1 MKRQTL
7 NGIWQMSE
15 SGPLSYPKYDTK
27 VPGSVLSG
35 LLDNGAI
42 EDPFYRDNE
51 YATRDLFWKD
61 YEFCRTF
68 QVTKELLEETCVDL
82 VCYGLDTLTEIYING
97 TFFDRTNNMHRTYRL
112 PVRDRLQVGEN
123 QIRIVFKSTLQYMKD
138 YKYEEHRKITYFNL
152 GTILGSNLIRKAH
165 SMFGWDWGPQL
176 PDAGIFR
183 DIELQA
189 YSGAKLK
196 DTNII
201 QEHREKEVYI
211 TYKTKLTLLDEDIY
225 EVKVRTFGPDG
236 NEIATESKEVQ
247 KKDVIQYGTQPQE
260 AMVEEKIQVKNPQ
273 IWWPNGYGEH
283 PLYKVE
289 VTLQKNGVVLE
300 SNDYTMGLRTLEVSQ
315 EKDQWGSEFAFKV
328 NGIKIF
334 TKGAN
339 YIPEDCVYSRITLER
354 QEHLVRSSVKA
365 NYNCLRIWGGGYYPS
380 DAFYDL
386 CDRYGLLI
394 WQDLMYACNVYDIT
408 PEFEENIVQETL
420 DNVTRLR
427 HHACLGIWCGNNEM
441 ESAWLE
447 WSELQDQTPY
457 IRADYIKQFEHILP
471 KAVATA
477 DASTYYWPSSPSSGG
492 SFDDPSDE
500 NRGDT
505 HYWKVWH
512 GMVPFS
518 EYRKHYF
525 RFCSEFG
532 FQSFPCLKTV
542 ESYTEVEDRNI
553 FSKVMESH
561 QKNNSA
567 NGKILYY
574 LSENF
579 PYPKDFDSLLY
590 VSQILQGVA
599 IKTGVEHFRRN
610 RGRCMGATYWQLNDN
625 WPVASWSSIDYFG
638 RWKALHYMAKVF
650 FAPMAASLFRTD
662 DTGYQMEAYVA
673 NETLQDME
681 VRANLSLKNMKC
693 QVLSEKQITINVP
706 KLSSVKVGEE
716 DYSELLQALDKKNV
730 EKDSLFV
737 ELKVTYGDGSTQTEV
752 ETFVPYKHMCLPKT
766 KIQKKVVETETGY
779 EIILGAD
786 TFANYVELDFKDADV
801 IFSDNYFPLTGA
813 EKKVILL
820 KEDIMHGTFP
830 DAKDLEDRLQ
840 VRSVCDSY
848 TYE

>member
-1 MKRQTL
+1 MKTQTL

-15 SGPLSYPKYDTK
+15 CGTKEQVCPKYDTQ

-35 LLDNGAI
+35 LLTAGAI
-42 EDPFYRDNE
+42 DDPYYRDNE
-51 YATRDLFWKD
+51 YKTRDLFWKD
-61 YEFCRTF
+61 YEFTRDFT
-68 QVTKELLEETCVDL
+68 VTKDVLLEEQIDL
-82 VCYGLDTLTEIYING
+82 VCCGLDTLAEIYLNG
-97 TFFDRTNNMHRTYRL
+97 VLFAETNNMHRTYRFPIKESL
-112 PVRDRLQVGEN
+112 KEGLN
-123 QIRIVFKSTLQYMKD
+123 HIRIVFKSTLQYMKD
-138 YKYEEHRKITYFNL
+138 YQYAEHKEITYYNL

-183 DIELQA
+183 DIELQG
-189 YSGAKLK
+189 YTGALLC
-196 DTNII
+196 DTQII
-201 QEHREKEVYI
+201 QCHEANEV
-211 TYKTKLTLLDEDIY
+211 KLTFKSKVTLFDQDTYSVHVTAYDPEGKKIGNQSCQTKMTEVELLG
-225 EVKVRTFGPDG
+225 KQKRTV
-236 NEIATESKEVQ
+236 TEK
-247 KKDVIQYGTQPQE
+247 QE
-260 AMVEEKIQVKNPQ
+260 MTIRNPKL
-273 IWWPNGYGEH
+273 WWPNGFGEH
-283 PLYKVE
+283 PLYKIVIE
-289 VTLQKNGVVLE
+289 LSKDDTILDSKE
-300 SNDYTMGLRTLEVSQ
+300 YTIGLRTLEVSQ
-315 EKDQWGSEFAFKV
+315 DKDEWGSEFAFKV

-339 YIPEDCVYSRITLER
+339 YIPEDCVYSRITKER
-354 QEHLVRSSVKA
+354 QEYLIRSSAKA
-365 NYNCLRIWGGGYYPS
+365 NYNCLRVWGGGYYPS
-380 DAFYDL
+380 DDFYDL
-386 CDRYGLLI
+386 CDQYGLMV

-471 KAVATA
+471 KAVAAA
-477 DASTYYWPSSPSSGG
+477 DEATYYWPSSPSSGG
-492 SFDDPSDE
+492 CFDNPSDE

-518 EYRKHYF
+518 EYRNHFF

-532 FQSFPCLKTV
+532 FQSFPALKTV
-542 ESYTEVEDRNI
+542 KTYTAEEDRNI
-553 FSKVMESH
+553 FSKIMEDH

-579 PYPKDFDSLLY
+579 CYPKDFDSLLY

-650 FAPMAASLFRTD
+650 FAPMAASIFRTENVV
-662 DTGYQMEAYVA
+662 EAHA
-673 NETLQDME
+673 QNETLQDNK
-681 VRANLSLKNMKC
+681 VKAVLRLKNMNLE
-693 QVLSEKQITINVP
+693 VLREEQIETTVP
-706 KLSSVKVGEE
+706 KLSAMK
-716 DYSELLQALDKKNV
+716 LF
-730 EKDSLFV
+730 EKDYTEILQELEKNKIQTDSVFV
-737 ELKVTYGDGSTQTEV
+737 EYMITYEDGSTQIEV
-752 ETFVPYKHMCLPKT
+752 ETFRPYKHLQLPEA
-766 KIQKKVVETETGY
+766 KIQVEVIEIEGGY
-779 EIILGAD
+779 EITLSSKQ
-786 TFANYVELDFKDADV
+786 FANYIELDFDDADAV
-801 IFSDNYFPLTGA
+801 FSDNYFALTGA
-813 EKKVILL
+813 EDKTVIL
-820 KEDIMHGTFP
+820 ESDDIWNGTFK
-830 DAKDLEDRLQ
+830 DAADVLRRLK
-840 VRSVCDSY
+840 VRSIRDSY
-848 TYE
+848 AF